1 MQSAQTEN
9 AIRSCVSPSPNRVN
23 RKRPRLA
30 VLSNPMERQLY
41 HLIIQ
46 QLHHDGYLAAASAVS
61 DATGT
66 VVADVDQNGERLR
79 RLVAK
84 GLSTEL
90 SQQRDIQS
98 FSLEQVVERYISAAK
113 VYAPL
118 QLSQSWSLGR
128 RCFKMQNRF
137 TSASVSSVL
146 RDISFSPDGSLVACS
161 GTNGLAAI
169 FSLMTIDDLTT
180 LDDLRA
186 SNNLRG
192 VHGNCKNTNGVR
204 STNEV
209 TELAIARRFRD
220 HAQHSVE
227 VIRFH
232 PTRPLLLT
240 GGRDGGMCL
249 RSYEY
254 PDSSLQ
260 IQIHDNFPVRGSA
273 FHPSGEYAVVVT
285 DHPVLR
291 LINLRTGKV
300 LSPPVSVR
308 HPGAPGSISTAS
320 ERVNEMSGT
329 PVTSISHSAGLTS
342 AAFSPDGR
350 TLVTTSLDGSWI
362 LYDGVSGRALHK
374 ADAAHSAVP
383 VTSAEYSRTG
393 NVLLT
398 AGMDSTARLW
408 DLRRLSVGHTS
419 IVISS
424 STRGAARDSTE
435 LMSFGEPA
443 KCNHRSIQ
451 AVFSHDESH
460 ILCQDN
466 TLLVV
471 QGYCVYSGDSSYA
484 LATQPSFMQRAL
496 ACSPFSNMI
505 VTGADDCKLRLW
517 TPSWLPS

>member
-1 MQSAQTEN
+1 MQPANTE
-9 AIRSCVSPSPNRVN
+9 SCVRSHSSPSLNRVN
-23 RKRPRLA
+23 RKRQRLG
-30 VLSNPMERQLY
+30 VLSNPVERQLY

-66 VVADVDQNGERLR
+66 IVADVNQDGERLKW
-79 RLVAK
+79 LVAT

-90 SQQRDIQS
+90 TQQRDMQC
-98 FSLEQVVERYISAAK
+98 FALEQVVERYISAAK
-113 VYAPL
+113 VYTPL

-146 RDISFSPDGSLVACS
+146 RDLSFSPDGSLVACS
-161 GTNGLAAI
+161 GTNGLAAV
-169 FSLMTIDDLTT
+169 FSLMTIEDLTT
-180 LDDLRA
+180 LDDIRA
-186 SNNLRG
+186 SNSLRG
-192 VHGNCKNTNGVR
+192 LHGNGKNTNGVR

-209 TELAIARRFRD
+209 TEIAMARRFRD

-232 PTRPLLLT
+232 PTCPLILT

-254 PDSSLQ
+254 PDSSIQLQ
-260 IQIHDNFPVRGSA
+260 IYDNFPVRGFG
-273 FHPSGEYAVVVT
+273 FHPSGEYAVVAT
-285 DHPVLR
+285 DHPVPR
-291 LINLRTGKV
+291 LTNLRTGKV
-300 LSPPVSVR
+300 LSPPGSVR
-308 HPGAPGSISTAS
+308 HSGLPGAMSTAS
-320 ERVNEMSGT
+320 ERTNEVSVT
-329 PVTSISHSAGLTS
+329 PIAATSHSAGLTS
-342 AAFSPDGR
+342 ASFSPDGR

-362 LYDGVSGRALHK
+362 LYDGVSGRALHR
-374 ADAAHSAVP
+374 AEAAHSSVP
-383 VTSAEYSRTG
+383 VTSAAYSRTG

-408 DLRRLSVGHTS
+408 DLRRLSISQAS
-419 IVISS
+419 IVTSPS
-424 STRGAARDSTE
+424 ARGSARDSAE

-451 AVFSHDESH
+451 AIFSHDESH

-466 TLLVV
+466 TLFVV

-517 TPSWLPS
+517 TPLWLPS